1 MTFEELFLTLL
12 NRSLAACWLVLALL
26 LLRPFLRKVSRSLCC
41 ALWGLVAFR
50 LLCPFSIQSI
60 LSLIP
65 SAEPI
70 PTTLVQ
76 TPASGV
82 DSSGLVINQTENA
95 FATVP
100 GSVAGTPMQAV
111 LRIFAIMC
119 LTGTVLLLLYA
130 LLSYLRLRFLVRES
144 IKQEEGVW
152 LCDRIRAPFILGV
165 FRPRIL
171 LPIAVEP
178 CDVPYILA
186 HERAHLARRDHWRKP
201 IAFALLAVFWF
212 QPVLWIAYYLLR
224 RDVEFA
230 CDERAI
236 RSLGVEMGSKKLYAK
251 ALVRGSSP
259 RANMLYCPLAF
270 GGLQVK
276 HRVNSVLTYKKPA
289 AVRMLAAL
297 LVCAVVAVC
306 FLTDPKVG
314 ANSFTDTIVDAQDGS
329 EVKPAVPSD
338 EVPHDTKKPTNI
350 LDDDR
355 VQPDE
360 ETIDPKVYLEAGD
373 IMRYCLCQL
382 NSYST
387 QKENTF
393 LFENTGDEDAS
404 MTFYVVYKDFG
415 ETDTSVFLGSEVVTI
430 ELPAESMTTYT
441 FDPGY
446 PFETMYAE
454 IIGASYADV
463 TWSCS

>member
-60 LSLIP
+60 LRLIT

-82 DSSGLVINQTENA
+82 DSSGLAINQTENA

-111 LRIFAIMC
+111 LRILAIMC

-144 IKQEEGVW
+144 IKHEDGVW

-289 AVRMLAAL
+289 AVRMLSAL

-314 ANSFTDTIVDAQDGS
+314 ADSPIGVGMKTETDTA
-329 EVKPAVPSD
+329 APSD
-338 EVPHDTKKPTNI
+338 ETSH
-350 LDDDR
+350 
-355 VQPDE
+355 QE
-360 ETIDPKVYLEAGD
+360 ETLNGSLVTPPMASDEKKTVDPEQLLALGD
-373 IMRYCLCQL
+373 IMGYC
-382 NSYST
+382 NAHFYPYGT
-387 QKENTF
+387 QKEFTF
-393 LFENTGDEDAS
+393 VIENIGDEAGS
-404 MTFYVVYKDFG
+404 QTFYVVYMDKYG
-415 ETDTSVFLGSEVVTI
+415 VFLGSEVVTI

-446 PFETMYAE
+446 PFETMYSE
-454 IIGASYADV
+454 IISASYADV